1 MLVYRATP
9 LTTSIPSP
17 GELLNGRK
25 YRALLPRRS
34 PIQSPHC
41 QVVRKQMV
49 KDKEKMCEHYS
60 KTARDLPSL
69 PQNEKVYVHVH
80 PQSNQ
85 WTPATVTKTP
95 NASQPRSYSVETA
108 NGAHLV
114 RNRRFIRPAPETA
127 PIPVEK
133 VKRDDSSSSERPRR
147 VITRPKRLIE
157 TI

>member
-1 MLVYRATP
+1 MDESTEHYFQEDP
-9 LTTSIPSP
+9 LS
-17 GELLNGRK
+17 RV
-25 YRALLPRRS
+25 
-34 PIQSPHC
+34 PIAYC
-41 QVVRKQMV
+41 QVVREQMV
-49 KDKEKMCEHYS
+49 RDKENMCEHYN

-69 PQNEKVYVHVH
+69 PQNQKVYVQVH

-95 NASQPRSYSVETA
+95 LASQARSYSVETA

-127 PIPVEK
+127 PIPAEK

-147 VITRPKRLIE
+147 VITRPKRLIK